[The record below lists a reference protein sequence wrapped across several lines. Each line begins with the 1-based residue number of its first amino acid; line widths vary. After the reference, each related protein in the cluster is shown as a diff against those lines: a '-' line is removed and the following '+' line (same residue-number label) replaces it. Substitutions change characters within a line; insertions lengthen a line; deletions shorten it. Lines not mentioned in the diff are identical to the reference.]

1 MEYIDGIT
9 IIDTSGIILFS
20 VKFNPHWNKLVSENI
35 VGKRFLDVFTDLTPA
50 TSTLFQCMEDGKPR
64 EYVQA
69 LNNAYSRKTE
79 IEGISYP
86 IMLDGTIVGAVEL
99 SRERR
104 PGCSPEEEDKN
115 EEDKNRAAAEAGLK
129 ELLRRSSS
137 LFANRARYTLEDI
150 VCGSPQ
156 MKMLVEYAKKVADS
170 RSPLLIQGPTGTGKE
185 LFAHGVHQ
193 ASGRRSKPFV
203 VQNCSAIPE
212 TLLESILFG
221 TCKGSFTGAVDRKG
235 LFEAANGGTLFL
247 DEIHAMPLHLQAK
260 LLRVIQ
266 DSYVRRVGAEKEV
279 KIDVRVIA
287 ATNVDYSE
295 ALAGTV
301 IRQDLFYR
309 LAVLN
314 IQIPPLKERKE
325 DLELLIRYFIEKYN
339 LLLEKRVEGVEPEV
353 FRLLMEYDW
362 PGNVRE
368 LENLIEASMNVLPAG
383 RRFLSTEEL
392 PVSFQRKRSEFTPCS
407 LKDTMERMEEALIS
421 EALFHY
427 RWNVSEAAK
436 ALGIPRQT
444 LQQKMK
450 KYGMK
455 RIKKDF

>member
-9 IIDTSGIILFS
+9 IIDTSGTILFS
-20 VKFNPHWNKLVSENI
+20 VKFDPRWNKSVSETI
-35 VGKRFLDVFTDLTPA
+35 VGKRLLDVFTELTPS
-50 TSTLFQCMEDGKPR
+50 TSTLFRCMEGGKPI
-64 EYVQA
+64 EYVQK
-69 LNNAYSRKTE
+69 LDNAYSQRTE

-86 IMLDGTIVGAVEL
+86 IMLGGTIVGAVEL
-99 SRERR
+99 SRERK
-104 PGCSPEEEDKN
+104 PEME
-115 EEDKNRAAAEAGLK
+115 AERGHAVDETALK
-129 ELLRRSSS
+129 ELLQKSTA

-150 VCGSPQ
+150 ICANAQ
-156 MKMLVEYAKKVADS
+156 MKRMVDYARKVAGS
-170 RSPLLIQGPTGTGKE
+170 RSPLLIMGPTGTGKE
-185 LFAHGVHQ
+185 LFAHGIHQ
-193 ASGRRSKPFV
+193 ASARKNKPFV

-235 LFEAANGGTLFL
+235 IFEVADGGTLFL

-266 DSYVRRVGAEKEV
+266 DGYVRRVGAEKEV

-287 ATNVDYSE
+287 ATNVDYQE
-295 ALAGTV
+295 ALAGKQ

-325 DLELLIRYFIEKYN
+325 DLEPLIRYFIEKNN
-339 LLLEKRVEGVEPEV
+339 LLLNKRAEGVEPEV
-353 FRLLMEYDW
+353 YQRLLDYDW

-368 LENLIEASMNVLPAG
+368 LGNLIEAAMNILPAG
-383 RRFLSTEEL
+383 RRLLSTEEM
-392 PVSFQRKRSEFTPCS
+392 PAFFQRKRSDFTPCS